1 MVTVLVSSVSAMLQW
16 CSVLLLVHSGLV
28 VGAPFTGTG
37 MVLPKISFHESEGK
51 NRPSIIVSLSDP
63 SKIQSEFHVAHYY
76 QGQQKQSPEVSQLI
90 KLHTYRWYP
99 KLLKRSF
106 FWADEP
112 RPKLKKSLVAGLE
125 AELEG
130 PGRRGT
136 FWSKRA
142 AESPGPQPQLSPGT
156 GARRMPRIPFSS
168 IIRWSHTVQCQG
180 AGITERHLGLA
191 TTRDPD
197 PQPQASP
204 SPLLSGGIDNIHNT
218 RNISY

>member
-1 MVTVLVSSVSAMLQW
+1 MVTIWLSSVSAMLQW
-16 CSVLLLVHSGLV
+16 CSVLLLVHSGLTLV
-28 VGAPFTGTG
+28 LGAG

-63 SKIQSEFHVAHYY
+63 SKIQSEFHVGHYY

-142 AESPGPQPQLSPGT
+142 AESPGPQPQLSPG
-156 GARRMPRIPFSS
+156 ARRMPRIPFSS
-168 IIRWSHTVQCQG
+168 IIRWSHSVRVRG
-180 AGITERHLGLA
+180 
-191 TTRDPD
+191 
-197 PQPQASP
+197 
-204 SPLLSGGIDNIHNT
+204 
-218 RNISY
+218 

>member
-168 IIRWSHTVQCQG
+168 IIRWSHTVSGCG
-180 AGITERHLGLA
+180 DNTDILGLA
-191 TTRDPD
+191 TTKKDPD
-197 PQPQASP
+197 PLPQASP
-204 SPLLSGGIDNIHNT
+204 SH
-218 RNISY
+218 R

>member
-168 IIRWSHTVQCQG
+168 IIRWPYRVSGCG
-180 AGITERHLGLA
+180 DNWDILGLA
-191 TTRDPD
+191 MTRDPD
-197 PQPQASP
+197 LQPQASP